1 MKPGQI
7 FFKTM
12 PFVWAKLFLGLATV
26 LISVVILAVLLGI
39 AYLLGSGGV
48 GLVMLIIWVSL
59 TGGIN
64 FLLNH
69 YFGYLVKAGHI
80 AVITETVVTGK
91 VPDSQVSYGKE
102 KVKERFISS
111 NVYFVIDKLVSRAV
125 SQIQR
130 KIEQLFGGLM
140 GNIPGMNMIMNILKL
155 FISISL
161 GYIDECCLG
170 YTFFKKEQ
178 GAFKSAADGVVIY
191 AQNSKKLLKSAA
203 KTTLIVVGLVV
214 IVTLVAFAVFGGVAY
229 LVRENVITGDTIVG
243 NEIIGAVAFF
253 LAAFVAWVIKK
264 SFIDSY
270 ILVNMMVSY
279 MEVAPTTELKI
290 DIYNKLC
297 GWSSKFKELFTK
309 GQQEKSPTP
318 APTSAPTPQTPVG
331 EKPVFC
337 GECGAKNERGTK
349 FCGECGKPIS

>member
-1 MKPGQI
+1 MKPGKI
-7 FFKTM
+7 FSKTL

-39 AYLLGSGGV
+39 AYLFKSGGI
-48 GLVMLIIWVSL
+48 GLVMILIWISV
-59 TGGIN
+59 TGFIN

-80 AVITETVVTGK
+80 AVITEAVVTGK
-91 VPDSQVSYGKE
+91 VPDNQVSYGKE

-130 KIEQLFGGLM
+130 KVEQLFGGIM
-140 GNIPGMNMIMNILKL
+140 GSIPGMNMVMNILKL
-155 FISISL
+155 FIGISL

-191 AQNSKKLLKSAA
+191 AQNSKKLLKNAA
-203 KTTLIVVGLVV
+203 KTTLIVVVLVV
-214 IVTLVAFAVFGGVAY
+214 IVTLVAFALFGGVAY
-229 LVRENVITGDTIVG
+229 VVRENVISGSSLVG
-243 NEIIGAVAFF
+243 NEVIGAVAFF

-279 MEVAPTTELKI
+279 MEVAPTTELKV

-309 GQQEKSPTP
+309 GQQEKAP
-318 APTSAPTPQTPVG
+318 AAQIPASTST
-331 EKPVFC
+331 KPIFC

-349 FCGECGKPIS
+349 FCGECGKPINQ

>member
-7 FFKTM
+7 FSKTL
-12 PFVWAKLFLGLATV
+12 PFVWAKLLLGLATV

-39 AYLLGSGGV
+39 AYLIGSGGV
-48 GLVMLIIWVSL
+48 GLVMIIIWVSV
-59 TGGIN
+59 TGFVN

-80 AVITETVVTGK
+80 AVITEAVVTGK
-91 VPDSQVSYGKE
+91 VPDNQVNYGKE
-102 KVKERFISS
+102 KVKERFVSS

-130 KIEQLFGGLM
+130 KVEQLFGGLM
-140 GNIPGMNMIMNILKL
+140 GNIPGMNMVTNVVKL
-155 FISISL
+155 FIGISL

-191 AQNSKKLLKSAA
+191 AQNSKKLLRDAA

-214 IVTLVAFAVFGGVAY
+214 VVTLVAFALFGGVAY
-229 LVRENVITGDTIVG
+229 LVRENVIGSHSIVG
-243 NEIIGAVAFF
+243 NEIIGAIAFL

-264 SFIDSY
+264 SFVDSY

-279 MEVAPTTELKI
+279 MEVAPTTELKV

-309 GQQEKSPTP
+309 GQQEKNPE
-318 APTSAPTPQTPVG
+318 PTSAPAPQIPATG
-331 EKPVFC
+331 EKPIFC